1 MNFNFQWRNYMYDRN
16 EIKQIIDEAVFM
28 AKYTV
33 YGKDDHKRETIAIEE
48 VKTRLYDAFGIE
60 E

>member
-1 MNFNFQWRNYMYDRN
+1 MYDKN
-16 EIKQIIDEAVFM
+16 EIKQIIDESVFM

-33 YGKDDHKRETIAIEE
+33 YGKDDHEREMIAIEE

>member
-1 MNFNFQWRNYMYDRN
+1 MYERD
-16 EIKQIIDEAVFM
+16 EIKRIIDESVFM

-33 YGKDDHKRETIAIEE
+33 YDKDDHKRETMAIEE

>member
-1 MNFNFQWRNYMYDRN
+1 MYDRD

-28 AKYTV
+28 AKQYTV

>member
-1 MNFNFQWRNYMYDRN
+1 MYERD
-16 EIKQIIDEAVFM
+16 EIKRIIDESVFM

-33 YGKDDHKRETIAIEE
+33 YDKDDHKRKTMAIEE

>member
-1 MNFNFQWRNYMYDRN
+1 MYDRD
-16 EIKQIIDEAVFM
+16 EIKRIIDEAVFM

-33 YGKDDHKRETIAIEE
+33 YGKNDHKRETIAIEE

>member
-1 MNFNFQWRNYMYDRN
+1 MYDRD

-33 YGKDDHKRETIAIEE
+33 YGKLYQKFKKDYIECGTN
-48 VKTRLYDAFGIE
+48 VVLIITG
-60 E
+60 